1 MQAAAHTSVAP
12 SCIAFK
18 MWLRVAL
25 VAFKMWQRLILR
37 GLQRLPYF
45 SQRLQA
51 STFLNTFQLWLF
63 STAFQLSHFFFNASS
78 ALPLFPET
86 LQLSLIFCKFNFPQ
100 LFSSVQLV
108 TSCCSVL
115 TGHGKRLEI
124 SFLLFFFR
132 LNVGQPWCKMRQ
144 HGSKVNISNQ
154 FILSNISQ
162 CWKILSGCFF
172 QIKLLVKVFQVFQVW
187 CCFPT
192 FRLLLFQAGIGAR
205 GRWTAGCLGDISN
218 CSNEPPT
225 TLNFCSNEPCPTLNF
240 THFS

>member
-1 MQAAAHTSVAP
+1 MQAAAQTSVAP

-18 MWLRVAL
+18 MWLKVAL
-25 VAFKMWQRLILR
+25 VAFKMWQRLILH
-37 GLQRLPYF
+37 GLQRLPHF
-45 SQRLQA
+45 SQRL
-51 STFLNTFQLWLF
+51 SSSPT
-63 STAFQLSHFFFNASS
+63 FFFNASS

-124 SFLLFFFR
+124 SFWLFFFR

-144 HGSKVNISNQ
+144 HGSKVNINNQ

-162 CWKILSGCFF
+162 LWKILSGCFF
-172 QIKLLVKVFQVFQVW
+172 
-187 CCFPT
+187 
-192 FRLLLFQAGIGAR
+192 R
-205 GRWTAGCLGDISN
+205 SN
-218 CSNEPPT
+218 
-225 TLNFCSNEPCPTLNF
+225 FW
-240 THFS
+240 